1 MAWTEEPLISDDL
14 VGHAML
20 RDLGLVPIAT
30 GEHEFTRHGFRY
42 PGTEVIP
49 RVPRPIH
56 RS

>member
-1 MAWTEEPLISDDL
+1 VAWTEEPLISDDL